1 MFGDE
6 DRVEEGRLHE
16 SEEIGLGKG
25 RLGLRYWRK
34 NIRSIVSELSGTLCE
49 SL

>member
-16 SEEIGLGKG
+16 SEEIELGKG
-25 RLGLRYWRK
+25 RLRFWYWRK
-34 NIRSIVSELSGTLCE
+34 NNYK
-49 SL
+49 